1 MQEKYKH
8 GWRVCISRYNQA
20 LKRIFCKAGLNKIE
34 HFTDA
39 HGVAQHKP
47 LCDIIAS
54 HFGRYTFIKDCFQK
68 GLTASEIK
76 DLTGHA
82 SEAMI
87 NEVYLIIT
95 GKDKAKYVFKALE
108 RVSGEKPQNDNAV
121 NEQQQS
127 QQAEI
132 LHLRNILAF
141 FGCEYEKYMNV
152 NNAYE
157 LVRLIITL
165 YELPLS
171 NMGWSKEKI
180 ESVYKAHDMEGYKRL
195 RADVE
200 KLRLNL

>member
-1 MQEKYKH
+1 MRHNSLPLWPLHIHQ
-8 GWRVCISRYNQA
+8 
-20 LKRIFCKAGLNKIE
+20 GL
-34 HFTDA
+34 F
-39 HGVAQHKP
+39 P
-47 LCDIIAS
+47 
-54 HFGRYTFIKDCFQK
+54 K

-141 FGCEYEKYMNV
+141 SAVSTKN
-152 NNAYE
+152 
-157 LVRLIITL
+157 I
-165 YELPLS
+165 
-171 NMGWSKEKI
+171 
-180 ESVYKAHDMEGYKRL
+180 
-195 RADVE
+195 
-200 KLRLNL
+200 